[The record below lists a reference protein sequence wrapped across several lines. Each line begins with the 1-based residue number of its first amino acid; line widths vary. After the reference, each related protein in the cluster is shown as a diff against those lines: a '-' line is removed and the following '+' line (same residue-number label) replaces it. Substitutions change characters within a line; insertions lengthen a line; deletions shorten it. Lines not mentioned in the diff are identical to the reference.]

1 MKVVLAG
8 AYGHLGSDIFRAL
21 LKAGHEVVAAD
32 AVERDLHLEGNYTF
46 HKLDV
51 TNAEKLKGLCNG
63 ADEVITTV
71 GLTKASKTVTNFQI
85 DYQGNLNLLREAQRA
100 GVKHFT
106 YISVHTADQAPAN
119 VPIVYTKYLFEK
131 ELRKSGMPYTVIRPT
146 GYFYDIINVFRPM
159 IEKGKVSLLGKKPVK
174 ANVIDTTDLADFI
187 VHHLSENNTTYDIG
201 GKEVYTYE
209 EMARMCSE
217 AAGKPV
223 KIRYYPAWIFDVLA
237 TVNGIADN
245 GKEPVIRFSKWTL
258 THDMVGDVKYGEK
271 SFAAY
276 VKESF
281 TKEKA

>member
-1 MKVVLAG
+1 MRVVLAG

-21 LKAGHEVVAAD
+21 LKAGHEVIAAD
-32 AVERDLHLEGNYTF
+32 AIERNLHLEGNYVF
-46 HKLDV
+46 KKLDV
-51 TNAEKLKGLCNG
+51 TDQEALKGLCDG

-85 DYQGNLNLLREAQRA
+85 DYQGNLNLLKEAQRA

-106 YISVHTADQAPAN
+106 YISVHTADQAPEN

-131 ELRKSGMPYTVIRPT
+131 ELRKSGISYTIIRPT

-159 IEKGKVSLLGKKPVK
+159 IEKGTVSLLGNKPIK
-174 ANVIDTTDLADFI
+174 ANVIDTSDLADFI
-187 VHHLSENNTTYDIG
+187 VKHMGETNTTYDIG

-209 EMARMCSE
+209 EMAEMCFK

-223 KIRYYPAWIFDVLA
+223 KIKHYPAWIFDMLA
-237 TVNGIADN
+237 WVNKLEKN

-271 SFAAY
+271 SFAEY
-276 VKESF
+276 VKQCF
-281 TKEKA
+281 AKETD